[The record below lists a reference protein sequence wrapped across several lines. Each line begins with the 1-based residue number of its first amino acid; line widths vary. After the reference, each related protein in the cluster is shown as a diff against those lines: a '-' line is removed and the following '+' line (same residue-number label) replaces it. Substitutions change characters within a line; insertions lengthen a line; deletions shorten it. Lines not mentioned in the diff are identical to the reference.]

1 MKKEPGLTHLLVG
14 LCGIFAVIA
23 AAEWGYYKYSIGQ
36 AKKTLD
42 EEVIPNVSI
51 ESVQTQEFS
60 LPPQDQYE
68 AIIERPLMVKGRRP
82 VNELSEPAASDVV
95 RNTKMNMQLMGVVMT
110 PQGMTALLKDNQGKY
125 RRVRKDESV
134 DGWFV
139 EELYEDKVVVVQG
152 GANHE
157 LMLRKPKPKV
167 APVNRKPAANRQN
180 QRNVK
185 KKQGGS
191 EK

>member
-1 MKKEPGLTHLLVG
+1 
-14 LCGIFAVIA
+14 VIC
-23 AAEWGYYKYSIGQ
+23 AAEWGYFKISIGQ
-36 AKKTLD
+36 SKQKMKEQVT
-42 EEVIPNVSI
+42 PNVSI
-51 ESVQTQEFS
+51 HNIQMQEFS

-68 AIIERPLMVKGRRP
+68 AIVERPLMVKGRRP
-82 VNELSEPAASDVV
+82 VTEQTSPSTTHVV
-95 RNTKMNMQLMGVVMT
+95 QNTKMNMQLMGVVMS

-139 EELYEDKVVVVQG
+139 VELYKDKVVVVQG

-167 APVNRKPAANRQN
+167 APAKRQPAAKRQKR
-180 QRNVK
+180 RNVK
-185 KKQGGS
+185 NKQGGP
-191 EK
+191 KT

>member
-14 LCGIFAVIA
+14 LCGIFAVLA
-23 AAEWGYYKYSIGQ
+23 AVEWGYYKYSIGQ
-36 AKKTLD
+36 AKKALN
-42 EEVIPNVSI
+42 EEIVPNVSI
-51 ESVQTQEFS
+51 KSVQTEEFS
-60 LPPQDQYE
+60 LPPQDHYE

-82 VNELSEPAASDVV
+82 VNEISEPAAPNVV

-125 RRVRKDESV
+125 RRVRKDESI
-134 DGWFV
+134 DGWFI
-139 EELYEDKVVVVQG
+139 EELYEDKAVVVQG
-152 GANHE
+152 GATHE

-167 APVNRKPAANRQN
+167 APVKRKPPANRQN
-180 QRNVK
+180 KRKLKKNQR
-185 KKQGGS
+185 GS